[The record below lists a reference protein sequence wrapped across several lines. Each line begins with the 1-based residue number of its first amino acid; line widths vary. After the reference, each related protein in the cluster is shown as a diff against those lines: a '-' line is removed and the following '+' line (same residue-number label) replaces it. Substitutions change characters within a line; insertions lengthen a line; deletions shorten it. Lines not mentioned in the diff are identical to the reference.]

1 MTQIF
6 VVLVTILVFH
16 ASVHAVDK
24 IRIGISGLGSQFIT
38 FPLAQK
44 RGFLKEEGFDSEIV
58 RITGGATRVALA
70 SGDIDY
76 SIGVAGM
83 VGAAVV
89 GVPVRVVA
97 CYLCAPVWVLMARP
111 ELKSVQALKGKT
123 IGINAFG
130 TAPEFIVRIMAKHFG
145 LDPERE
151 IKLIATGPPEAR
163 LASLTRG
170 LVDATVLG
178 PPFDFEA
185 KKLGFN
191 ALANAHEI
199 VSFPETGLIASVKK
213 IQERPDEI
221 KRTIRAGI
229 KANRYIRSERE
240 GTVQFMM
247 DWLRINREVAVATY
261 DSTAKIFSDDG
272 NFPENIIRLVIEEAK
287 KAAKVSREVAPSEV
301 AELSILREAQREL
314 GIKEK

>member
-1 MTQIF
+1 MGKAFT
-6 VVLVTILVFH
+6 VLLTIVILH
-16 ASVHAVDK
+16 APVQAADK
-24 IRIGISGLGSQFIT
+24 IRIGMSGLGSQFIT

-44 RGFLKEEGFDSEIV
+44 RGFLKEEGFETEIV

-83 VGAAVV
+83 VAAAVA

-111 ELKSVQALKGKT
+111 ELKSVQALKGRT

-163 LASLTRG
+163 LASLSRG

-191 ALANAHEI
+191 ALARAHEI
-199 VSFPETGLIASVKK
+199 VSFPETGLIANVKK
-213 IQERPDEI
+213 IQERPDEV
-221 KRTIRAGI
+221 KRAIRAGI
-229 KANRYIRSERE
+229 KANRYIRSERD
-240 GTVQFMM
+240 GTIQFMM
-247 DWLRINREVAVATY
+247 DWLKINREVAVATY

-272 NFPENIIRLVIEEAK
+272 GFPENVIRLVIEEAK
-287 KAAKVSREVAPSEV
+287 KAAKISRDIPISDVAD
-301 AELSILREAQREL
+301 LSMLREAQKDL
-314 GIKEK
+314 GVR

>member
-1 MTQIF
+1 MRKSLLTLLAIF
-6 VVLVTILVFH
+6 ILDE
-16 ASVHAVDK
+16 SVQAADK
-24 IRIGISGLGSQFIT
+24 IRIGITGLGSQFIT

-76 SIGVAGM
+76 TIGVAGM

-97 CYLCAPVWVLMARP
+97 CFLCVPVWVLMAKP

-130 TAPEFIVRIMAKHFG
+130 TAPEFIVRIMVKHFG
-145 LDPERE
+145 LDPEKE

-221 KRTIRAGI
+221 KRAIKAGI

-240 GTVQFMM
+240 GTIQFMM
-247 DWLRINREVAVATY
+247 DWLKINREVALATY
-261 DSTAKIFSDDG
+261 DSTAKLFSDDG
-272 NFPENIIRLVIEEAK
+272 SFPEKVIRLVIEEAK
-287 KAAKVSREVAPSEV
+287 KAAKVSREISIGEV
-301 AELSILREAQREL
+301 AELSILRQAQSEL
-314 GIKEK
+314 GIK